1 MNLGP
6 HYYDIAEALDNMK
19 FTRER
24 EDANSNGRVQY
35 VIKNLNRLRKAVLL
49 VRDIPYLGPQMHTV
63 VEHPLFKSP
72 QDEYTLSTTEY
83 LEFKTLIEKLK
94 NKLQVLKEIV
104 ETDGLSDLHDMLS
117 IRIPALNTF
126 DELSKVADEL
136 KKSIELP
143 LIDSRVESNVKI
155 VGADRGSIIFYV
167 SLGAAA
173 AVKLI
178 GVICWSAA
186 VIRRERAEARILEE
200 HAKTLQL
207 KNESLRDL
215 IEAQREQLRNITQGE
230 AERIVRTHYDQN
242 DPEAVER
249 LKLSINSISELIDRG
264 VTILPNGNDRET
276 LKSFPDYSQLSLIE
290 STIKQLKKSAETP
303 S

>member
-94 NKLQVLKEIV
+94 NK
-104 ETDGLSDLHDMLS
+104 
-117 IRIPALNTF
+117 
-126 DELSKVADEL
+126 
-136 KKSIELP
+136 
-143 LIDSRVESNVKI
+143 
-155 VGADRGSIIFYV
+155 GADRGSIIFYV

-186 VIRRERAEARILEE
+186 VIRRKRAEARILEE